1 MTTAPPTN
9 RTILLVE
16 DDAPFR
22 ERLAAAFVRRGH
34 AVVQAEN
41 VDAAAALLQMHPV
54 TDAVLDL
61 RMPGAMGSVLLGPLL
76 EHHPGVRV
84 VVLTGYGS
92 IPAALEAIR
101 AGARDFLTK
110 PADADQILAALD
122 GAPAEREPEEVP
134 TLDQVEWDHIQ
145 RVLAQT
151 GNNITVA
158 ARLLGIDRR
167 SLQRKLAKYSP
178 Y

>member
-1 MTTAPPTN
+1 MNVAGR
-9 RTILLVE
+9 RTILLVDD
-16 DDAPFR
+16 DDAFR
-22 ERLAAAFVRRGH
+22 GRLAQAMERRGLE
-34 AVVQAEN
+34 VLQAATA
-41 VDAAAALLQMHPV
+41 DAAVALLAEHCP

-61 RMPGAMGSVLLGPLL
+61 RMPGAPGSTIIPMLL
-76 EHHPGVRV
+76 ERNPDARM

-92 IPAALEAIR
+92 IPAATEAIR
-101 AGARDFLTK
+101 TGARDFLTK

-122 GAPAEREPEEVP
+122 GQPAALDLDDVP

-145 RVLAQT
+145 RVLAET
-151 GNNITVA
+151 NNNISAA

-178 Y
+178 H